1 MPADAPIYYLH
12 HHEINKVLWD
22 ACIDNA
28 QNGLIYAKS
37 FYLDSMCEYWDAL
50 ILNNY
55 EAVMP
60 LPWKK
65 KWNIRYVYQVP
76 FIQRLGIFGN
86 HISPSL
92 AGVFFTKAAQH
103 FTFLHYN
110 INTPITNKKA
120 TLTRRQNLII
130 DLDTAYPIIQ
140 SNYTK
145 ECRKNIRKAEKT
157 KAVLDNHI
165 SIEAVIAQYRNA
177 YGALHPNISKDDYNR
192 FFRLLQSGLQQ
203 QFASLYKIAYEGDML
218 FAAALLFD
226 KNRIYYV
233 MGAPTALG
241 RKYNSTY
248 WFIDAILQQY
258 AGSGLH
264 FDFEGSDIP
273 NVASFYQKFGP
284 VRETYFEVKLNR
296 LPWPLHYLKK

>member
-1 MPADAPIYYLH
+1 MPAPSIYYLR
-12 HHEINKVLWD
+12 HHEINKPLWD
-22 ACIDNA
+22 ECIA
-28 QNGLIYAKS
+28 KAANGLIYAQS
-37 FYLDSMCEYWDAL
+37 FYLDSMCAHWDAL
-50 ILNNY
+50 VLNNY

-65 KWNIRYVYQVP
+65 KWGIRYVYQAP
-76 FIQRLGIFGN
+76 FVQRLGIFGN
-86 HISPSL
+86 NILPSL
-92 AGVFFTKAAQH
+92 TNIFFTEAARH

-110 INTPITNKKA
+110 INTLLSNKKA

-130 DLDTAYPIIQ
+130 DLHTAYPVIQ
-140 SNYTK
+140 SHYTK

-157 KAVLDNHI
+157 KAILGNNI

-177 YGALHPNISKDDYNR
+177 YGVLHPNISEDDYNR
-192 FFRLLQSGLQQ
+192 FSRLLQLGLQQ
-203 QFASLYKIAYEGDML
+203 QSASLYKITYEGDML

-226 KNRIYYV
+226 QKRMYYV

-241 RKYNSTY
+241 RKYNITY
-248 WFIDAILQQY
+248 WFIDAMLQQY
-258 AGSGLH
+258 AGSGLY

-273 NVASFYQKFGP
+273 NVASFYRKFGP
-284 VRETYFEVKLNR
+284 KMEAYFEVKLNR